1 MRDIKFRGKHKNPYG
16 DKWVHGYYAMKDGKH
31 VIIMPHAEDYIKS
44 LNELKPI
51 PQISVEHTIDVNT
64 LGQYTGLKDKN
75 GVEIYEGDI
84 VHIPDNWEEYGW
96 ASGENYAIDF
106 KEGRFRLKPKYISN
120 AIGYDL
126 EYTDELEV
134 IGNIYDNPELLGE

>member
-44 LNELKPI
+44 LNEPKPI
-51 PQISVEHTIDVNT
+51 SQISVEHTIDVNT
-64 LGQYTGLKDKN
+64 LGQYTGLRDKN

-84 VHIPDNWEEYGW
+84 VKICSHGRYVIGKIIYEHCGFTADVTHNKELPYGR
-96 ASGENYAIDF
+96 SSIIQPF
-106 KEGRFRLKPKYISN
+106 V
-120 AIGYDL
+120 
-126 EYTDELEV
+126 EV
-134 IGNIYDNPELLGE
+134 IGNIYDNPELF